1 MPLPYL
7 TYSPIGTDWP
17 RQVKT
22 PGNRDWERSAAKWLR
37 ELVPSR
43 YGSYPLLVRRPVLLA
58 RHAQIQLQQEI
69 RVVRTALHSARAELP
84 ALGMAEPVI
93 EHTIRMYAAELTQLN
108 HLARGVRVITQALME
123 SHPAR
128 QGH

>member
-1 MPLPYL
+1 MSMSL
-7 TYSPIGTDWP
+7 TYSPISTDWP
-17 RQVKT
+17 CQVKT

-37 ELVPSR
+37 DLVPSR
-43 YGSYPLLVRRPVLLA
+43 YASYPLLIRQPVLLA

-84 ALGMAEPVI
+84 ALGMPETVI
-93 EHTIRMYAAELTQLN
+93 ENTIKLYAAELTQLN
-108 HLARGVRVITQALME
+108 HIARGVRVVSQALVE
-123 SHPAR
+123 SHSTR

>member
-1 MPLPYL
+1 MTMSL
-7 TYSPIGTDWP
+7 TYSPISTDWP

-43 YGSYPLLVRRPVLLA
+43 YGSYPLLIREPVLLA

-84 ALGMAEPVI
+84 SMGMPESVI
-93 EHTIRMYAAELTQLN
+93 EHTIKLYAAELTQLN
-108 HLARGVRVITQALME
+108 HIARAVRVVTQALVDGN
-123 SHPAR
+123 SGR
-128 QGH
+128 TGR